1 MGSVEADTVI
11 KWQQKLTIWMWM
23 HNALADSAYEP
34 EFYGDKE
41 AAFNLNLSHHDQL
54 TIIYD

>member
-1 MGSVEADTVI
+1 
-11 KWQQKLTIWMWM
+11 MWM

-41 AAFNLNLSHHDQL
+41 AAFNLNLSHHNQL